1 MSGKDEKDRAI
12 TIAKRVLAIE
22 EQSLYAV
29 QERLGDEFYRA
40 VRIIADCKGR
50 VVFTGMGKS
59 GHICRK
65 IAATFAS
72 TGTPAFFLHPAEGV
86 HGDLGMLIKGDAL
99 VVVSYSG
106 ETEELVRLLPAVKRL
121 GVPIVCMTGKS
132 ASTMG
137 KRADVVLD
145 ISVKEEACP
154 LGLAPTA
161 STTVTMALGDA
172 MAVALLE
179 IRGFTEEDFAF
190 FHPGGSI
197 GKRLLT
203 VSDIMHT
210 GEEIPKVSSGTKMKE
225 ALFEITSKKLGFTT
239 VLGND
244 GTLLGIITDG
254 DLRRLMEK
262 EGDFLSFEAGEI
274 MVKNPKVIGPEALA
288 AKALQIMESHAITS
302 LVVLDEDEKVR
313 GVLHM
318 HDILRAGIA

>member
-1 MSGKDEKDRAI
+1 VSGETGKDRTI
-12 TIAKRVLAIE
+12 TTAKRVLEIE
-22 EQSLYAV
+22 QQSLSV
-29 QERLGDEFYRA
+29 LHERIGDEFYKA

-50 VVFTGMGKS
+50 IVFTGMGKS
-59 GHICRK
+59 GHVCRK

-72 TGTPAFFLHPAEGV
+72 TGTPAFFLHPAEGG

-106 ETEELVRLLPAVKRL
+106 ETEELVRLLPAVRRL
-121 GVPIVCMTGKS
+121 GVPIVCMTGKV

-137 KRADVVLD
+137 RRADVVLD

-210 GEEIPKVSSGTKMKE
+210 GEEIPRVLPATRMRE

-239 VLGND
+239 VLGDD
-244 GTLLGIITDG
+244 GLLLGIITDG
-254 DLRRLMEK
+254 DLRRLMER
-262 EGDFLSFEAGEI
+262 EDDPLSFEAGEV
-274 MVKNPKVIGPEALA
+274 MVRNPKVIGPEALA

-302 LVVLDEDEKVR
+302 LVVLDEDKMVK